1 MYPYYGH
8 TVRLLALPQGSLV
21 GLRLSAWVCPLSCG
35 SELPLQV
42 VVVGG
47 WKGETIAT
55 KVSST

>member
-1 MYPYYGH
+1 M
-8 TVRLLALPQGSLV
+8 
-21 GLRLSAWVCPLSCG
+21 VCPLSCG